1 MSSADDEFTV
11 FAEAASSRLMAT
23 AFLLCGDWHTAED
36 LAQTTLAKVFAAWW
50 RIRNRDAVHAYAQ
63 RTLLNTYLAHYR
75 RRKRREML
83 TADVA
88 ALVERGVEPQT
99 PELRLALIDA
109 LATLPPRAR
118 AVVVLRYWEDM
129 SIDQVAALL
138 GCSPGNVKSQSA
150 RALDKLRLQLDGT
163 LIDADPS
170 MRVAKPSDDT
180 REASNG
186 RNIAPHAL

>member
-1 MSSADDEFTV
+1 MSSADDEFTS
-11 FAEAASSRLMAT
+11 FAEVASSRLMAT

-75 RRKRREML
+75 RRQRREML
-83 TADVA
+83 TADVE
-88 ALVERGVEPQT
+88 ALAERVVEPQT

-109 LATLPPRAR
+109 LATLPPSAR

-138 GCSPGNVKSQSA
+138 GCSTGNVKSQSA
-150 RALDKLRLQLDGT
+150 RALHKLRLLLDGSPAAASST
-163 LIDADPS
+163 A
-170 MRVAKPSDDT
+170 VAGDRHHT
-180 REASNG
+180 REGSNG
-186 RNIAPHAL
+186 RNVAPRAL

>member
-1 MSSADDEFTV
+1 MSSSDDEFTV

-50 RIRNRDAVHAYAQ
+50 RIRSRDAVHVYAQ

-75 RRKRREML
+75 RRQRREML
-83 TADVA
+83 VPDVA
-88 ALVERGVEPQT
+88 ALAERGVEPQT

-109 LATLPPRAR
+109 LAMLPPKAR

-138 GCSPGNVKSQSA
+138 GCSAGNVKSQSA
-150 RALDKLRLQLDGT
+150 RALDKLRLLLDGSLT
-163 LIDADPS
+163 DSGSA
-170 MRVAKPSDDT
+170 MRPANGSHDT
-180 REASNG
+180 YEGGNG
-186 RNIAPHAL
+186 RNIAPRAL